1 MAEASKRKWRR
12 RSRDEW
18 REVFAHHV
26 SSGLSVATFC
36 ARESIS
42 ISSFQRWRALVAPVI
57 GAAEARTPARQE
69 AFVDLGVLGS
79 GGASRFELKLDLGGG
94 LVLHLVR
101 G

>member
-1 MAEASKRKWRR
+1 MAGAIKRRRR
-12 RSRDEW
+12 RSPDEW
-18 REVFAHHV
+18 RALLAHQM
-26 SSGLSVATFC
+26 SSGLSVSAFC

-42 ISSFQRWRALVAPVI
+42 VSSFQRWRTLAAPVS
-57 GAAEARTPARQE
+57 GVAVARTPARPE

-79 GGASRFELKLDLGGG
+79 GGASRLELKLDLGGG